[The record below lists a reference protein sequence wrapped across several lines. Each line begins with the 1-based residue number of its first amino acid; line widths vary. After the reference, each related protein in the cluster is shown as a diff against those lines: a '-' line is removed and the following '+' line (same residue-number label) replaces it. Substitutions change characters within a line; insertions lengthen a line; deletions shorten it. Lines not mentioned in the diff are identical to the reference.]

1 MSRQYLECKRKT
13 KLLEEALLVEEISRG
28 NGRCKLN
35 VFIAVCDTVC
45 ERADT
50 NTFICG
56 II

>member
-13 KLLEEALLVEEISRG
+13 KLLEEALLVGEISRG